1 MEPQFLM
8 IDYVE
13 GEEGCP
19 FLIIGMYKEL
29 KY

>member
-1 MEPQFLM
+1 M